1 MDVELGKLIETLKE
15 KGVEEGR
22 RIGRGEIEEAAK
34 EAAAM
39 LEKVRQQSAGIV
51 LEAEKRA
58 GEFAS
63 NGERAVRQAAR
74 DTLLLL
80 KNQVQSLFDRVFK
93 AEISA
98 ALDPALVGEMI
109 LRIVDGWVDKTGAE
123 IVLGQKDKETVER
136 MIASGV
142 KKEIQSGLVLRINP
156 SDDHGFRFALKGE
169 DVYYDFTDESLAI
182 ALKSLLNPQLR
193 ELVDGK
199 EE

>member
-22 RIGRGEIEEAAK
+22 RIGRGEIKEAAK

-39 LEKVRQQSAGIV
+39 QEKALQESTRIV

-58 GEFAS
+58 GEFAA

-93 AEISA
+93 SEISA
-98 ALDPALVGEMI
+98 VLEPALVGEMI
-109 LRIVDGWVDKTGAE
+109 LRIVDSWVDKTGAE
-123 IVLGQKDKETVER
+123 FVLSEKDKETVER
-136 MIASGV
+136 MLASGV
-142 KKEIQSGLVLRINP
+142 KKEIQAGLVLRLNP
-156 SDDHGFRFALKGE
+156 SDDHGFRVALKGE
-169 DVYYDFTDESLAI
+169 DVYYDFTDGSLAG